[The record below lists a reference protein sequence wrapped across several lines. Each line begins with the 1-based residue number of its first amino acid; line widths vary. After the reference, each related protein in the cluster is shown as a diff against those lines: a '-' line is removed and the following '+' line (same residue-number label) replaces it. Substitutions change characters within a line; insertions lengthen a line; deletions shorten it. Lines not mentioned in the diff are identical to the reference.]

1 MEYKKKYDI
10 IVVGGGH
17 AGCEAAYAAAKL
29 GSRVLL
35 ISQNLETIARMSCN
49 PAMGGIAKGQILR
62 EIDALG
68 GMSGIITDRS
78 TIQFRML
85 NKSKGPAMWSPR
97 AQCDRKLFEK
107 EWRIALEK
115 NENIDFYQDSVN
127 KILVVDKKAVGVVTK
142 MGVEIN
148 SHTVILCNGTFLNG
162 LIHLGEKN
170 YKGGRSGEPAA
181 EGITKQLK
189 ELGFTHGRMKTG
201 TPPRLDGR
209 SIDYTVTEEQKGDED
224 YGSFS
229 YLEENKLENQKS
241 CFITY
246 TSKEVHKILEEGF
259 EKSPM
264 FAGRIQGLGPRYC
277 PSIEDKITR
286 FSDKAR
292 HQLFIEPEGKE
303 TIEIYLNGFSTSLPE
318 DVQIKALRK
327 VKGLENVKL
336 FRAGYAI
343 EYDYFPP
350 TQLKTTLETKLVKN
364 LFFCGQINGTTGYE
378 EAACQGLIAGIN
390 ADQKVKGENEFTL
403 SRSDAYI
410 GVLIDDL
417 ITKGTE
423 EPYRMFTSRAEY
435 RLLLRQDNAD
445 ERLTKKG
452 FDLGLA
458 SLERIEKLNKK
469 LEETKKLIKFL
480 EKQNIEPKTINVVL
494 EKRKSAV
501 VKQKKKLISFL
512 SRPHIT
518 FNDLKISKQLS
529 EFIKKERISKE
540 SIKQAEIKIKYG
552 GYLDKEAEAAKKLS
566 KLEDIII
573 PEDFNYNKLHSISTE
588 GKEKLNEIQ
597 PRSIGQA
604 SRISGVSPS
613 DINIL
618 LIYMGR

>member
-1 MEYKKKYDI
+1 MEYKKKYDV

-127 KILVVDKKAVGVVTK
+127 KILVVDNKAVGVVTK

-148 SHTVILCNGTFLNG
+148 CQTVILCNGTFLNG

-181 EGITKQLK
+181 EGITKQLI

-209 SIDYTVTEEQKGDED
+209 SIDYKVTEEQKGDED

-246 TSKEVHKILEEGF
+246 TSKEVHEILEEGF

-264 FAGRIQGLGPRYC
+264 FTGRIQGLGPRYC

-286 FSDKAR
+286 FSDKPR
-292 HQLFIEPEGKE
+292 HQLFIEPEGNE

-350 TQLKTTLETKLVKN
+350 TQLKTSLETKIVEN

-390 ADQKVKGENEFTL
+390 ANQKVKGKNEFTL
-403 SRSDAYI
+403 NRSDAYI

-529 EFIKKERISKE
+529 EFVKKEKISKE